1 MTAVATTAESR
12 TTPPSASRGASF
24 PVATLT
30 VAGRTVKKFVRTPQ
44 LIVAGTLSGV
54 MFLII
59 FRYVF
64 GGAISHTGTMS
75 YVNFVVPG
83 FVMTSVLFTGMGSA
97 AGIAED
103 LTEGLFDRLRSLPV
117 PPLSIICG
125 RALADTAMVTWS
137 LAITTAFGFL
147 VGFRIHDGIG
157 SALAAFGLCALF
169 GFAFCW
175 LFIALG
181 FVAGSAQA
189 AQSLSFLV
197 FPLTFVS
204 SAYVPVAT
212 MPTWMRAFADHQ
224 PITVMSDTVRILAE
238 GRPAVTVIGH
248 PLGTYL
254 PQALGWSVVLLA
266 VFVPLA
272 VWRLRKS

>member
-1 MTAVATTAESR
+1 MTATATTAPARS
-12 TTPPSASRGASF
+12 TGPAAHRGASF

-30 VAGRTVKKFVRTPQ
+30 VAGRTIKKFVRTPQ

-64 GGAISHTGTMS
+64 GGAISHTGAMT

-137 LAITTAFGFL
+137 LAITTAFGFA
-147 VGFRIHDGIG
+147 VGFRIHDGVG
-157 SALAAFGLCALF
+157 SALVAFGLCVLF

-181 FVAGSAQA
+181 FLAGSAQA

-238 GRPAVTVIGH
+238 GQPAVAVIGH

-254 PQALGWSVVLLA
+254 PQALAWSAVLLA

-272 VWRLRKS
+272 VWRLGRS